1 MNQSKETKYVTV
13 RMGLIPELYDE
24 LEKLRLSA
32 PQAER
37 LNRSAFVRKIL
48 YEYIKAKK
56 QKT

>member
-24 LEKLRLSA
+24 LETLRLSV
-32 PQAER
+32 PRGER

-56 QKT
+56 V